1 MHVNWNYKFVLQQ
14 AMSEFFVW
22 VGVDDRWEPTFLE
35 KNMEVLQKNKNIVG
49 SLCKITSN
57 YSNQKQK
64 LGLKTMIKKILFP
77 IGPTKLHSIT
87 GTYEDK
93 VRFYLKNSSCAIFY
107 SVFRT
112 KELKK
117 GVTNDIFLGSD
128 WAENLTILKFGDI
141 NIIDEE
147 LMFKSNQG
155 VSSKDI
161 ISLSQ
166 IFNKGVF
173 GKIFP
178 WLPFT
183 FWCTKNIGLKIF
195 LRNIDYFLLLN
206 YIGFTAQ
213 LKNVWIKLYKN
224 I

>member
-1 MHVNWNYKFVLQQ
+1 
-14 AMSEFFVW
+14 
-22 VGVDDRWEPTFLE
+22 
-35 KNMEVLQKNKNIVG
+35 
-49 SLCKITSN
+49 
-57 YSNQKQK
+57 
-64 LGLKTMIKKILFP
+64 
-77 IGPTKLHSIT
+77 
-87 GTYEDK
+87 
-93 VRFYLKNSSCAIFY
+93 
-107 SVFRT
+107 
-112 KELKK
+112 LKK